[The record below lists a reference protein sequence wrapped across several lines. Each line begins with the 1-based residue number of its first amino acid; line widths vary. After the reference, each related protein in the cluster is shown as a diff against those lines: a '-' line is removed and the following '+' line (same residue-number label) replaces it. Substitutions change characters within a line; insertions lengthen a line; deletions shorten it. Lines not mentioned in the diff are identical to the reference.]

1 MNKIIYTIFVSVLIC
16 CGLNKQAQAQEIK
29 DKEYILV
36 LSSINFSDMWSSGL
50 LKTLKTEFNKTSPVY
65 EEALMVP
72 TLRNTEQAAQLRD
85 SLTKKYTNPP
95 KLVFLIGDPGWIAL
109 KPLFDTRWK
118 DVPTIICHSRKN
130 VPTTL
135 EALLSDDKGMTSL
148 TDKEQA
154 TKGYNVTTI
163 EQPFFIKETISL
175 MKELMP
181 EMERIAFIHDN
192 RYISLS
198 ARAEL
203 DEEAMKNFPNLKL
216 EYLTSPDIT
225 SEKLLDTVSRYN
237 SKVGI
242 IYYSWFSPIQSSQ
255 EKYLNDHIQRI
266 LFGFSN
272 TPIFTITDQN
282 PESDNFAGGYY
293 ISMRDVSD
301 KAIEIA
307 HRMLNGERMNQAI
320 VLDASKATK
329 YLSYHHLQHHNVD
342 PALYPKDA
350 VYFHAPPSPFAKYKV
365 RIVGILS
372 AFIIVILVSV
382 FVAVLYI
389 QKTRQRERQLKLSTQ
404 YRKMV
409 ENMPM
414 PFLRKE
420 LIRDTNGVVID
431 CKFLDMNPAFEKMAD
446 CSREHIIEKK
456 LNEINMQYP
465 NLRNAITK
473 DSVMGYDLCLSDTN
487 GNKTYYDQLEFS
499 DKNKDIVETFFINK
513 TDSYRAQLKTEEYH
527 KFLQSILDN
536 LPIATKVN
544 DISDSLRCIYWNK
557 KAADMFQTSAKDIVN
572 KSFVDLSEND
582 LESID
587 TMEQNILEIDHWE
600 GVRKYIQ
607 TDGTIHSLLITRD
620 VLNHVEGKRWLLSSA
635 MDITEMQENRQR
647 LEYLNNNYQLILQCT
662 RLIMVSWDIPNHI
675 INCNAEYVNHKLFD
689 KGDKFIVSEKTY
701 FENIHPHDLD
711 YVVEGFRKLIKGEKN
726 IIEREYRFMDTVS
739 GHYRWIN
746 GYATV
751 GERDID
757 GNPVTIVGA
766 IRDIDEHKRMEVELK
781 RAKEQADESNRL
793 KSAFLANMSHEIRTP
808 LNAIVGFSGILAS
821 VEDEQEKRE
830 YVTIIENNNR
840 LLLQLIGDIL
850 DISKIESGSLEF
862 VYSDVDINS
871 LCNEVYQTVNL
882 RINNGKITL
891 LFEEYIPELTIN
903 TERNRLMQVLNNLL
917 TNAIKFTQKGT
928 IKMGYRFQNDNTIL
942 FYVSDTGCGIP
953 HDQLSLIFGRFV
965 KLNPFE
971 QGTGLGLS
979 ICKTIVDKLGGK
991 IGVESEEGKGSMFW
1005 FTIPNIPADKESTH
1019 SMEPHPKNALNDNQE
1034 ITILIAEDNDSNY
1047 KLFESILKN
1056 DYHLVHAWNGLEA
1069 VELFKK
1075 HNPDLIIMDIK
1086 MPVLDGYGATEEI
1099 RKLSKTAIIV
1109 AATAYAFAEDEQ
1121 RIYEKGFNG
1130 YISKPIN
1137 AQTLKSKIAGLLS
1150 MN

>member
-1 MNKIIYTIFVSVLIC
+1 MNKIIYTIFLSVLIC

-50 LKTLKTEFNKTSPVY
+50 LKTLKTEFSKTSPVY

-72 TLRNTEQAAQLRD
+72 TLRNTAEAEQLRD

-109 KPLFDTRWK
+109 KPLFDAQWK

-135 EALLSDDKGMTSL
+135 EALLSDNKGMTSL

-163 EQPFFIKETISL
+163 EQPFFIKKTIDL
-175 MKELMP
+175 MKELIP
-181 EMERIAFIHDN
+181 EMEKIAFIHDN

-203 DEEAMKNFPNLKL
+203 DEEVMKNFPNLKL
-216 EYLTSPDIT
+216 EYLTSPEIT
-225 SEKLLDTVSRYN
+225 SEKLLDTVSRYD

-242 IYYSWFSPIQSSQ
+242 IYYSWFSPIKDSQ

-266 LFGFSN
+266 LFGFTN
-272 TPIFTITDQN
+272 TPVFTITDQN

-293 ISMRDVSD
+293 ISVKDVSD

-307 HRMLNGERMNQAI
+307 HQMLDGERVNKTI
-320 VLDASKATK
+320 VLDDSKATK

-372 AFIIVILVSV
+372 AFIIIILVCV

-404 YRKMV
+404 YRKMI

-420 LIRDTNGVVID
+420 LIRDTKGEVTD
-431 CKFLDMNPAFEKMAD
+431 CKCLDMNPAFEKMAD
-446 CSREHIIEKK
+446 CSRERVIDKK
-456 LNEINMQYP
+456 LNDIATQYP
-465 NLRNAITK
+465 NLRIATDK
-473 DSVMGYDLCLSDTN
+473 APVTGYDMCISDKN

-544 DISDSLRCIYWNK
+544 DIHDNLRCIYWNK
-557 KAADMFQTSAKDIVN
+557 KAEEMFEA
-572 KSFVDLSEND
+572 
-582 LESID
+582 SIED
-587 TMEQNILEIDHWE
+587 AGKGITKELFTEDFA
-600 GVRKYIQ
+600 
-607 TDGTIHSLLITRD
+607 LITQ
-620 VLNHVEGKRWLLSSA
+620 LNNNEWAGIRKFQQKDGKEHSFLVTRHAISSMEGNKWVLSSA
-635 MDITEMQENRQR
+635 IDITEMQENRHT
-647 LEYLNNNYQLILQCT
+647 LEYLNNKYQLVLQST
-662 RLIMVSWDIPNHI
+662 RLIVVSWDIPKQTI
-675 INCNAEYVNHKLFD
+675 FFNAEYSNNNFFSKE
-689 KGDKFIVSEKTY
+689 DKFTIPDQTY
-701 FENIHPHDLD
+701 FKNVHPEDLD
-711 YVVEGFRKLIKGEKN
+711 SVLTMFNQLIKNETD
-726 IIEREYRFMDTVS
+726 IIELEYRLMDMIS
-739 GHYRWIN
+739 GYYKWVN

-751 GERDID
+751 GDRDNEGKPI
-757 GNPVTIVGA
+757 TIVGA
-766 IRDIDEHKRMEVELK
+766 IRDIDEHKLMEVELK

-821 VEDEQEKRE
+821 VDDEAEKQE
-830 YVTIIENNNR
+830 YINIIENNNR

-862 VYSDVDINS
+862 VCSNVNIYE
-871 LCNEVYQTVNL
+871 LCNEVYQTANL
-882 RINNGKITL
+882 RIDHTVNVTL
-891 LFEEYIPELTIN
+891 SFDEYVPELIVN

-917 TNAIKFTQKGT
+917 TNAIKFTTSGT
-928 IKMGYRFQNDNTIL
+928 IKMGYRMKNNSTIL

-953 HDQLSLIFGRFV
+953 EDKFESIFGRFV
-965 KLNPFE
+965 KLNSFV

-979 ICKTIVDKLGGK
+979 ICETIIEKLGGK
-991 IGVESEEGKGSMFW
+991 IGVESELGKGSTFW
-1005 FTIPNIPADKESTH
+1005 FTIPNIPADQESTH
-1019 SMEPHPKNALNDNQE
+1019 SMEPHPKNTLSNNQE
-1034 ITILIAEDNDSNY
+1034 IKILIAEDNDSNY

-1075 HNPDLIIMDIK
+1075 HNPDLVIMDIK

-1137 AQTLKSKIAGLLS
+1137 AQMLKSKVAGLLS
-1150 MN
+1150 MD